1 MSTVAARIS
10 IARIPCYWRPIILV
24 GASTV
29 LLGVFWFA
37 SRYPQLFSKAEHV
50 GQALP
55 SMAFSSQLM
64 TVAADAPVWLRVLA
78 ATVNWL
84 DSMKIGM
91 TFGVL
96 FGALLHT
103 ALRYYP
109 LKIGKNLYLNSLK
122 GALVGV
128 PGGVCANCAVPVAC
142 GVTRGNGRIEVA
154 LGFLFSS
161 PNFNPVVVMMTFMAL
176 PLAMSIT
183 KYAILLIVILFV
195 VPSLIRWLE
204 REKPLPVLTATDAGA
219 ACAIPLPLG
228 DQCQE

>member
-1 MSTVAARIS
+1 MTAKTFFTLARV
-10 IARIPCYWRPIILV
+10 RCYWRPMILIAAGV
-24 GASTV
+24 V

-37 SRYPQLFSKAEHV
+37 SRYPQLLSKAEHV

-55 SMAFSSQLM
+55 SMAYSSQLM
-64 TVAADAPVWLRVLA
+64 TVAADAPAWLRILA

-103 ALRYYP
+103 VLRYYP
-109 LKIGKNLYLNSLK
+109 LTIGKNLYLNSLK

-142 GVTRGNGRIEVA
+142 GVTRGNGRVEVA

-161 PNFNPVVVMMTFMAL
+161 PNFNPVVVVMTFAAL
-176 PLAMSIT
+176 PLAMSLT
-183 KYAILLIVILFV
+183 KYAILLFVILVLVPV
-195 VPSLIRWLE
+195 VIARLE
-204 REKPLPVLTATDAGA
+204 RDRPLTTVTSGDQLATF
-219 ACAIPLPLG
+219 PMPLG
-228 DQCQE
+228 TSDCD